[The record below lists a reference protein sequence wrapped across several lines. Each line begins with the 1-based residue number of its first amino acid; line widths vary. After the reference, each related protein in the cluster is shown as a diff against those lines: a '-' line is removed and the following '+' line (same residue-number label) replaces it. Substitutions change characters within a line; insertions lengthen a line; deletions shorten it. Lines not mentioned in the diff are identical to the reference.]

1 MALCLKAQTSE
12 AQRMTRKSLPLAPSC
27 RRGRR
32 QPSKGPGQPR
42 MPHIAARDEKR
53 HFFVSTLTLSA
64 LQLLP
69 ATAKTYF
76 FVHSGIRSA
85 DLAFSA
91 SDRVRSP
98 QVTAGNDRPCAVLE
112 RRVDLSF

>member
-1 MALCLKAQTSE
+1 MSFCHHYRVFETS
-12 AQRMTRKSLPLAPSC
+12 SSYP
-27 RRGRR
+27 
-32 QPSKGPGQPR
+32 GPGPR
-42 MPHIAARDEKR
+42 LHAAEWRLAASVRLRKKWEID
-53 HFFVSTLTLSA
+53 SA
-64 LQLLP
+64 FP

>member
-1 MALCLKAQTSE
+1 MWRS
-12 AQRMTRKSLPLAPSC
+12 APENLGPFTLFLVRS
-27 RRGRR
+27 RRGA
-32 QPSKGPGQPR
+32 PGNFGAHVWP
-42 MPHIAARDEKR
+42 
-53 HFFVSTLTLSA
+53 
-64 LQLLP
+64 LP

>member
-1 MALCLKAQTSE
+1 MQVLNTCGASTHGVCCEGAYSKLPQVTPARGS
-12 AQRMTRKSLPLAPSC
+12 TRLS
-27 RRGRR
+27 GDF
-32 QPSKGPGQPR
+32 
-42 MPHIAARDEKR
+42 AASVRLRKKWEID
-53 HFFVSTLTLSA
+53 SA
-64 LQLLP
+64 FP

-76 FVHSGIRSA
+76 FAHSGIRSA